1 MRDIKDLDKVEDIKS
16 NWLVIETFHERYYFS
31 TVVNHYEE
39 KYLSEVVT
47 DVGYNFSDLRYCN
60 IHDTHCVID
69 KTHSRAINETE
80 EKYYGLET
88 THIQHITPD
97 AILILNLKEDWEGEY
112 VWGKTNTKFGLL
124 DIKDN

>member
-1 MRDIKDLDKVEDIKS
+1 MRDIKDLDKVKDIKS
-16 NWLVIETFHERYYFS
+16 NWLIIETFHERYYFS

-39 KYLSEVVT
+39 KYLSEVAV

-69 KTHSRAINETE
+69 KTHCRIINETE
-80 EKYYGLET
+80 AKCYGLET

-112 VWGKTNTKFGLL
+112 VWGKTNMKYGLL
-124 DIKDN
+124 DVKDN

>member
-31 TVVNHYEE
+31 TVVNHYKER
-39 KYLSEVVT
+39 YLSEVAA

-60 IHDTHCVID
+60 IYDTHCVID
-69 KTHSRAINETE
+69 KTRSRIIDEIE
-80 EKYYGLET
+80 VEYYNLEAE
-88 THIQHITPD
+88 HIQHIVID
-97 AILILNLKEDWEGEY
+97 SVLILNLEEDWEGEY
-112 VWGKTNTKFGLL
+112 VWGKTNMKYGLL

>member
-39 KYLSEVVT
+39 KYLSEVAA

-69 KTHSRAINETE
+69 KTRSRAIDEAE
-80 EKYYGLET
+80 KKYYGLET
-88 THIQHITPD
+88 AHIQHI
-97 AILILNLKEDWEGEY
+97 AIDSVLILNLNEDWQGEH
-112 VWGKTNTKFGLL
+112 VWGKTNMKYGLL
-124 DIKDN
+124 DVKDN

>member
-1 MRDIKDLDKVEDIKS
+1 MRDNKDLDKVEDVKS

-31 TVVNHYEE
+31 TIVNHYEE
-39 KYLSEVVT
+39 RYLSEVVA

-69 KTHSRAINETE
+69 KTHCRIIDETE
-80 EKYYGLET
+80 AKYYGLET
-88 THIQHITPD
+88 THIQHI
-97 AILILNLKEDWEGEY
+97 AIDSVLILNLKEDWEGEY
-112 VWGKTNTKFGLL
+112 VWGKTNMKFGLL

>member
-39 KYLSEVVT
+39 RYLSEVAA

-60 IHDTHCVID
+60 IHNTHCKID
-69 KTHSRAINETE
+69 KTHCRIIDETE
-80 EKYYGLET
+80 AKYYGLET

-112 VWGKTNTKFGLL
+112 VWGKTNMKFGLL
-124 DIKDN
+124 DVKDN

>member
-31 TVVNHYEE
+31 TIINHYKER
-39 KYLSEVVT
+39 YLSEVAA

-69 KTHSRAINETE
+69 KTRSRIIDEIE
-80 EKYYGLET
+80 VEYYNLEAE
-88 THIQHITPD
+88 HIQHIVID
-97 AILILNLKEDWEGEY
+97 SVLILNLEEDWEGEY
-112 VWGKTNTKFGLL
+112 VWGKTNMKYGLL